1 MNIEVQKE
9 IKPFTAAA
17 AEPAGFPRLYSLD
30 ALRGFDMIWI
40 MGVGTVVY
48 GLSAATGSPFWNGAA
63 AQLTHVPWHGFSLYD
78 LIFPLFLF
86 LSGVA
91 TPYSLTRDLDRGI
104 KRSVLL
110 GKVVRRGM
118 ILVVLGF
125 IYNNGVQLFPLSEM
139 RYVSVLS
146 RIGIGYMFANII
158 YLYSKKTTQVL
169 WFAGL
174 LIGYWLLLKFNAAP
188 GFAPGDLSMEGNF
201 GSFVDRSILP
211 GRLSK
216 GIHDTT
222 GFIFNI
228 PAIST
233 GLLGIFA
240 GELLKN
246 GLQGQRTKALI
257 LAGAGVLSLLLAQ
270 LWDLDF
276 PINKNLWSSSFV
288 LHTGGL
294 SLLLLAA
301 FYYVIDV
308 LGYRRWAFVFKVI
321 GMNSILIYISW
332 RFIDWGYTTE
342 ALFGW
347 LGALTAAPFTAI
359 VLGVCAIV
367 IKWFFLYFLYKKKIF
382 LKV

>member
-1 MNIEVQKE
+1 
-9 IKPFTAAA
+9 
-17 AEPAGFPRLYSLD
+17 
-30 ALRGFDMIWI
+30 MIWI
-40 MGVGTVVY
+40 MGVDTVVY
-48 GLSAATGSPFWNGAA
+48 GLSNATSSPFWDGAA

-91 TPYSLTRDLDRGI
+91 TPYSITRDLDRGI

-110 GKVVRRGM
+110 GKVVKRGM
-118 ILVVLGF
+118 ILVVLGY
-125 IYNNGVQLFPLSEM
+125 IYNNGVQLLPLSEM

-146 RIGIGYMFANII
+146 RIGIAYMFANII
-158 YLYSKKTTQVL
+158 YLYSKKITQIL

-174 LIGYWLLLKFNAAP
+174 LIGYWLLMKFNAAP

-201 GSFVDRSILP
+201 GSFVDRSIIP
-211 GRLSK
+211 GKLSK

-228 PAIST
+228 PAIGT
-233 GLLGIFA
+233 ALLGIFA
-240 GELLKN
+240 GELLRN
-246 GLQGQRTKALI
+246 GLQSQRTKALL
-257 LAGAGVLSLLLAQ
+257 LAGAGVLSLVLAQ
-270 LWDLDF
+270 LWNLDF

-308 LGYRRWAFVFKVI
+308 LGYQRWAFVFKVI

-347 LGALTAAPFTAI
+347 LGDLAAAPFKAI
-359 VLGVCAIV
+359 VLGICAIV
-367 IKWFFLYFLYKKKIF
+367 VKWFFLYFLYKKKIF